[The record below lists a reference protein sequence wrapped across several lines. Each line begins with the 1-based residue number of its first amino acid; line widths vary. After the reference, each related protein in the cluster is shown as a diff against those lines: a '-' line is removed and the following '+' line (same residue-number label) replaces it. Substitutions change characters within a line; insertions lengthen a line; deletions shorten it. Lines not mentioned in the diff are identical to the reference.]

1 DVCLRSL
8 SRYPDM
14 KTPTIAIWTQLVD
27 KVNQI
32 QVPSDTT
39 RLALSIDRM
48 MRRIHAS
55 LHPRAVEFDQHNVG
69 PLGGMLLLTIG
80 EYEFVDMQ
88 TVITALGRDKSQISR
103 LIQRFERKGLIQRE
117 KSPDDRRVSLLS
129 LTPLGEEQLFSIQNA
144 LTEAV
149 DKVLSNLT
157 PQERRQFQTLLAK
170 V

>member
-1 DVCLRSL
+1 
-8 SRYPDM
+8 
-14 KTPTIAIWTQLVD
+14 
-27 KVNQI
+27 
-32 QVPSDTT
+32 
-39 RLALSIDRM
+39 M

-80 EYEFVDMQ
+80 EYELVDMQ

-144 LTEAV
+144 LTEAI